1 MSDVVK
7 KKDQYLAR
15 YEVDPYAAFAN
26 ESGPGIVGR
35 LLTCKKGDW
44 AIGQDSTPVP
54 PRLASSLLSPRPCE
68 AG

>member
-1 MSDVVK
+1 MTYSE

-44 AIGQDSTPVP
+44 AIGQDSTPIP
-54 PRLASSLLSPRPCE
+54 SRGSLPLCCPPRPCE